1 MIMKPRIK
9 WYFIINSA
17 LITVRARTKAK
28 AYQRARAQFGIA

>member
-1 MIMKPRIK
+1 MEPSKKPK

-28 AYQRARAQFGIA
+28 AFRLARAQLA